1 MKRASAQEAAAE
13 RCRLAT
19 LPLLASPHRPD
30 VFPEAFRIAAEAQ
43 HAARLGVE
51 AVAGAFED
59 EAPLFDPAYDD
70 RPNANVAAPPSNGA
84 PATKTGE
91 ISSVHDL
98 CAPLPRRNGLF
109 RRRGKASP
117 NKRPGQKLAMKYFD
131 RAGRF
136 RGAHKSRTWCFL
148 GVFDGRGTHKSGTC
162 PHAGGGQ
169 PCLLFAPKR
178 ALRNRRIPNTAPAER
193 LPADAARDPSRPRF
207 AGPPCARFACSGI
220 LQSAGLSNACA
231 RSG

>member
-1 MKRASAQEAAAE
+1 MIGRTRTWRHPVKRSACNEN
-13 RCRLAT
+13 RR
-19 LPLLASPHRPD
+19 
-30 VFPEAFRIAAEAQ
+30 
-43 HAARLGVE
+43 
-51 AVAGAFED
+51 
-59 EAPLFDPAYDD
+59 
-70 RPNANVAAPPSNGA
+70 
-84 PATKTGE
+84 

-162 PHAGGGQ
+162 PHAGGGNPACFSPRSAHYAIEGSRIRHRQ
-169 PCLLFAPKR
+169 KDFLLTPHGI
-178 ALRNRRIPNTAPAER
+178 LRVPASR
-193 LPADAARDPSRPRF
+193 GLPALASRAREFYSPLDCRML
-207 AGPPCARFACSGI
+207 ALAQDDSGI
-220 LQSAGLSNACA
+220 TPRAQPRRRWPG
-231 RSG
+231 RGGRPPRRWRPPP

>member
-1 MKRASAQEAAAE
+1 MIGRTRTWRHPVKR
-13 RCRLAT
+13 
-19 LPLLASPHRPD
+19 
-30 VFPEAFRIAAEAQ
+30 
-43 HAARLGVE
+43 
-51 AVAGAFED
+51 
-59 EAPLFDPAYDD
+59 
-70 RPNANVAAPPSNGA
+70 A

-136 RGAHKSRTWCFL
+136 RGAHKSRTWCFS
-148 GVFDGRGTHKSGTC
+148 GVFDGRGAHKSGTC

-169 PCLLFAPKR
+169 SCLLFVPKR

-207 AGPPCARFACSGI
+207 AGPPCARFACSGVYSPLDCRMLALAQDDSGI
-220 LQSAGLSNACA
+220 TPRA
-231 RSG
+231 RPRRRWPARGGRPPRRWRPPP